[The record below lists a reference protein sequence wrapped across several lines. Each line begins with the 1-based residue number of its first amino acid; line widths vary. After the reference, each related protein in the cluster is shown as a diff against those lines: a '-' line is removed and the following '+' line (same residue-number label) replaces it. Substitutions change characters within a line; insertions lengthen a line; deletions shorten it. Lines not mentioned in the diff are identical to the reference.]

1 VRVGFDPG
9 ALPVPVDGPGPN
21 RYDDPRPRT
30 LDRYLMRYTAR
41 TVRGSLLELLDHLRP
56 PDAEAA
62 AREAGVE
69 DNDDSADQLQDG
81 RVPGGLAE
89 PWQHVQD
96 FLAGRHVAT
105 LQVDPSAWV
114 VSVHDPTVQA
124 TLDAATGVRALLD
137 SPTGR
142 QALLPAGAEPS
153 AGSGAGRKRRRPGLT
168 GRRSGCPP
176 ISDGR

>member
-1 VRVGFDPG
+1 MRVGFDTG
-9 ALPVPVDGPGPN
+9 ALPVPADGPGPN

-41 TVRGSLLELLDHLRP
+41 TVRGSLLELLDHQRP

-62 AREAGVE
+62 AREADVE
-69 DNDDSADQLQDG
+69 DNDDSADLLQDA

-96 FLAGRHVAT
+96 FLTGRHVAT
-105 LQVDPSAWV
+105 LQVEAAAWV
-114 VSVHDPTVQA
+114 VSVHDPACRPPWT
-124 TLDAATGVRALLD
+124 
-137 SPTGR
+137 
-142 QALLPAGAEPS
+142 
-153 AGSGAGRKRRRPGLT
+153 RRPGCGPCWTAPRAVRRCCQPVRDGPGGPGWT

-176 ISDGR
+176 ISAGR